1 MQIILIFVP
10 IKKNVHKH
18 FSSHLFCLLIE
29 LIERAVRFH
38 LRESTL
44 SNISN
49 QVIKNSAFFYST
61 SVVVGYTEEH
71 SKKSYSG
78 VTEEMVCACSVSL
91 WMP

>member
-1 MQIILIFVP
+1 MQIILIFFP

-18 FSSHLFCLLIE
+18 FSSFILFINR
-29 LIERAVRFH
+29 IERAVRFH

-44 SNISN
+44 SHIP
-49 QVIKNSAFFYST
+49 VIKNSAFFYST

-71 SKKSYSG
+71 NKSYSG
-78 VTEEMVCACSVSL
+78 TTEEMVCACSVSL

>member
-1 MQIILIFVP
+1 MQIILIFFP

-44 SNISN
+44 SHIP
-49 QVIKNSAFFYST
+49 VIKNSAFFYST

-78 VTEEMVCACSVSL
+78 ATEEMVCACSVSL